1 MPHFL
6 SRITLGAAL
15 IVSCI
20 GAAHAQQVTV
30 QDAWVRATVPQQKA
44 TGAFMR
50 LKADKDVRLVSVS
63 TPAAPIA
70 EVHEMKM
77 VDNVM
82 KMRAVEGLDLPAGK
96 SVDLQPGGYHVML
109 MDLPAQVKAGD
120 VVPLT
125 LVFQGKDGQ
134 RETVQVKA
142 PARSM
147 ASAATP
153 AGGSMAGPGEHG
165 GGMHKH

>member
-1 MPHFL
+1 MPHRLPRLAL
-6 SRITLGAAL
+6 SAAL
-15 IVSCI
+15 IACI
-20 GAAHAQQVTV
+20 GAAQAQQVTV

-82 KMRAVEGLDLPAGK
+82 RMRAVQGLDLPAGK

-109 MDLPAQVKAGD
+109 MDLPAPVKAGD
-120 VVPLT
+120 VVPLM
-125 LVFQGKDGQ
+125 LVFQGKDGH
-134 RETVQVKA
+134 RETVQVQAK
-142 PARSM
+142 ARSM
-147 ASAATP
+147 ATAAAT
-153 AGGSMAGPGEHG
+153 GGSSAGHDEHG
-165 GGMHKH
+165 GMHQH